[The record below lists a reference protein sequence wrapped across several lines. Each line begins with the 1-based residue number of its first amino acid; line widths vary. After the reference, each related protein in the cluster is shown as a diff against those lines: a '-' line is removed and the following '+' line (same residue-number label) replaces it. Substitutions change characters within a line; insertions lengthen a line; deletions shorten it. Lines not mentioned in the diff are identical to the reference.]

1 MPPDDE
7 RSAREA
13 VRAFVLA
20 ASALANPVPRLMA
33 DLTAPGERLRELERD
48 PPLATFSP
56 FAALPNDIA
65 DYGGE
70 PAHPPVEVT
79 PSDARWT
86 GVSGDAEDLSPTASP
101 ETPAPVFSF
110 RRSSVTGSRVG
121 RRDRDAPEDPMDAA
135 RGHFNGSGT
144 AQEASERPVDST
156 HQEPPS
162 PERSETT
169 FDHGDE
175 GSGSGARLLA
185 DPMSLLDGLA
195 EDALAPMRDV
205 PLHPANAP
213 LQSPLSREPG
223 ERGGEAGSIEG
234 PPVSAGGRLDATD
247 TARRVGAAGFR
258 QAGLDGGGVDALIGS
273 LVDDL
278 FSSPAQ
284 IPDDPHGSEAYAPEV
299 ADPPEEMVAPERSAF
314 AALNSVLDEPEDG
327 PSGAAIPDDEAPRKF
342 SEQYA
347 DPEAFADLI
356 NDVLVRQARRHGVDL
371 S

>member
-13 VRAFVLA
+13 VRAFDLL

-33 DLTAPGERLRELERD
+33 DLTAPGERLRELDRD

-86 GVSGDAEDLSPTASP
+86 GASGDAEDLSPTASP

-121 RRDRDAPEDPMDAA
+121 RRDRDAPEDPVDAA

-156 HQEPPS
+156 YQEPPS

-169 FDHGDE
+169 FDYGDE
-175 GSGSGARLLA
+175 DSGSGARPLA

-213 LQSPLSREPG
+213 LQSPRSREPG
-223 ERGGEAGSIEG
+223 ERGGEAGSVEG
-234 PPVSAGGRLDATD
+234 PSGLCRREARHHRHGSSRGRSGLSPGQSRRRRGRRFDRLAGGRSVFVPGPD
-247 TARRVGAAGFR
+247 TRRSAWVGSLRA
-258 QAGLDGGGVDALIGS
+258 GGGGS
-273 LVDDL
+273 YRR
-278 FSSPAQ
+278 
-284 IPDDPHGSEAYAPEV
+284 GG
-299 ADPPEEMVAPERSAF
+299 
-314 AALNSVLDEPEDG
+314 G
-327 PSGAAIPDDEAPRKF
+327 P
-342 SEQYA
+342 
-347 DPEAFADLI
+347 
-356 NDVLVRQARRHGVDL
+356 
-371 S
+371 